1 MDEDIGTK
9 MEKSVAEPS
18 SEHEEVTV
26 ITTVETH
33 YALGHSTDAYGPN
46 GVRGL
51 FSSGYVVGAAL
62 LASLGG
68 FSFGYDQGVISII
81 NVMDQFHAVFPETK
95 TSFGTG
101 FMTGMLLL
109 GSFVG
114 CLFMPYLADKV
125 SRKWALTVVVVFF
138 DVGAIIQTAAPN
150 YGSLV
155 AGRAIGGIGVGTL
168 AMVNA
173 LSSRPSRG
181 SLLTFLF
188 RQHLSTSRKLHH
200 RTFVGHC

>member
-109 GSFVG
+109 GSFVAWVV
-114 CLFMPYLADKV
+114 CWLSV
-125 SRKWALTVVVVFF
+125 HALPCRQGLQE
-138 DVGAIIQTAAPN
+138 VGIDCCC
-150 YGSLV
+150 G
-155 AGRAIGGIGVGTL
+155 
-168 AMVNA
+168 
-173 LSSRPSRG
+173 
-181 SLLTFLF
+181 FL
-188 RQHLSTSRKLHH
+188 
-200 RTFVGHC
+200 

>member
-1 MDEDIGTK
+1 MDEDIGIKTDK
-9 MEKSVAEPS
+9 AVAESS
-18 SEHEEVTV
+18 SEHEEVAV
-26 ITTVETH
+26 ITTVEEC
-33 YALGHSTDAYGPN
+33 YALGHSADAYGPD
-46 GVRGL
+46 GVRGI
-51 FSSGYVVGAAL
+51 FSSGYVLGAAL

-114 CLFMPYLADKV
+114 CLFMPYLADKI
-125 SRKWALTVVVVFF
+125 SRKWALTVVVVVFNI
-138 DVGAIIQTAAPN
+138 GAILQTAAPN
-150 YGSLV
+150 YGCLV
-155 AGRAIGGIGVGTL
+155 AGRAIGGIGVGTM

-173 LSSRPSRG
+173 LSSRPC
-181 SLLTFLF
+181 LF
-188 RQHLSTSRKLHH
+188 SSFRDL
-200 RTFVGHC
+200 VAVC